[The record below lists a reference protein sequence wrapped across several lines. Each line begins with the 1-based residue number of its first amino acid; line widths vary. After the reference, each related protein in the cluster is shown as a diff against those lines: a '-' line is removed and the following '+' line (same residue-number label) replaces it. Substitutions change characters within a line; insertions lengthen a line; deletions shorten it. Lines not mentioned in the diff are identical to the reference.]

1 MRCVGAAFAGTPLGD
16 VETDKALVTVYTD
29 TIEGKPETETQVE
42 EFEDT
47 LPDGTTVKRRVTKTT
62 EKQTLIKRIIVEG
75 PEDELPR
82 SSEEAEQLLRQL
94 GADPEIAEYA
104 AGAENAA
111 DDEKPRVSTETEEFE
126 ETLPDGSTVKKKII
140 RTTEE
145 QFHTERTISD
155 ELPADLVDRGNE

>member
-1 MRCVGAAFAGTPLGD
+1 MAVAFVGTPIGD

-42 EFEDT
+42 EFEET
-47 LPDGTTVKRRVTKTT
+47 LPDGTQVKRRVTKTT

-75 PEDELPR
+75 PEEDLPK

-94 GADPEIAEYA
+94 GADPEIVEYST
-104 AGAENAA
+104 ENG
-111 DDEKPRVSTETEEFE
+111 DEKPRVSTETEEFE

-145 QFHTERTISD
+145 QFHTERTVSD
-155 ELPADLVDRGNE
+155 ELPADLAENVEKRGN